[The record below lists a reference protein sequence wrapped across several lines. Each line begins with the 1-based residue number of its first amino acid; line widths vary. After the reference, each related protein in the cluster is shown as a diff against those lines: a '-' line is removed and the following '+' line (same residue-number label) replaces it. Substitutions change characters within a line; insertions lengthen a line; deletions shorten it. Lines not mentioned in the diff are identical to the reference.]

1 MILKSL
7 NVVLL
12 LFTFSYGMNAN
23 AVLVKELVDIQGV
36 RENQLMGYGLVVGL
50 EGGTGDQT
58 PFTNQSILNTLQ
70 QMGVFL
76 PPGTNPKSKNVAAVM
91 VTGNIGAFAQIG
103 QTIDVVVS
111 SMGTAKSLRGG
122 TLLMTPLNGADGDI
136 YAMAQGP
143 LTVSVGL
150 PVTGMFTK
158 PTMVMNGATIER
170 AVNTPLGDVNSI
182 TLELKNSDFSAAGRI
197 ADAINYQYG
206 AGIAQAQNGRVIK
219 VKAPGSQNERVS
231 FIGRLEA
238 LDVPFN
244 SALPKVVLNARTG
257 SVVMTKAVTLDAC
270 AVSHGDVSVVITETP
285 LVTQPMPLKQ
295 GKLMTLKPGVLLS
308 EVVDSLN
315 QVGVS
320 PQDLLVILQ
329 AMKAA
334 GALHADIEVI

>member
-122 TLLMTPLNGADGDI
+122 TLLMTPLKGADGEI

-206 AGIAQAQNGRVIK
+206 AGSAQAQNGRVIK

>member
-1 MILKSL
+1 MTFKYFNVALCLIGLSYL
-7 NVVLL
+7 NHA
-12 LFTFSYGMNAN
+12 S
-23 AVLVKELVDIQGV
+23 AVPVKDLVDIQGV

-91 VTGNIGAFAQIG
+91 VTGNLGAFAQIG

-122 TLLMTPLNGADGDI
+122 TLLMTPLKGADGQI
-136 YAMAQGP
+136 YAMAQGT

-158 PTMVMNGATIER
+158 PSMVMSGATVER
-170 AVNTPLGDVNSI
+170 AINTPLGDVNSI
-182 TLELKNSDFSAAGRI
+182 TLELKNSDFTAAGRI
-197 ADAINYQYG
+197 ADAINLQYG
-206 AGIAQAQNGRVIK
+206 AGIAQAQNGRMIK
-219 VKAPGSQNERVS
+219 VKAPGNQNDRVS

-238 LDVPFN
+238 LNVPFD
-244 SALPKVVLNARTG
+244 SALPKVVLNTRTG
-257 SVVMTKAVTLDAC
+257 SIVMTKAVTLDAC
-270 AVSHGDVSVVITETP
+270 AVSHGDISVVISETP
-285 LVTQPMPLKQ
+285 LVTQPMPLKL
-295 GKLMTLKPGVLLS
+295 GKMMALKAGVLLS

-315 QVGVS
+315 QMGVS

-334 GALHADIEVI
+334 GALHADIEII

>member
-1 MILKSL
+1 MISKYI
-7 NVVLL
+7 NLL
-12 LFTFSYGMNAN
+12 LFLIVICYVSNAN
-23 AVLVKELVDIQGV
+23 AVLVKDLVDIQGV

-122 TLLMTPLNGADGDI
+122 TLLMTPLKGADGQI

-158 PTMVMNGATIER
+158 PTMIMNGATIER

-197 ADAINYQYG
+197 AEAINYQYG

-231 FIGRLEA
+231 FIGRLEV
-238 LDVPFN
+238 LDVPFD
-244 SALPKVVLNARTG
+244 SALPKVVLNQRTG

-295 GKLMTLKPGVLLS
+295 GKLMTLKAGVLLS